1 MSIILETSDNK
12 NKSIPRWNL
21 SNLWDSFSGS
31 VYQNSIK
38 DLNDLI
44 GKTDYLVKKE
54 IIDFDSF
61 LISYLELDN
70 KIGQLFESLYAYA
83 YSVYATDTTN
93 SESLNNMAFL
103 EEIQLSIE
111 EYQLIF
117 RQILIN
123 HKDYLDT
130 FFIKNPSFQKYSFVL
145 REEIHLS
152 LHQMTLSEEALAN
165 DLQRFG
171 GDAWSKLHEQII
183 SNMMDRES
191 GKTFNQLR
199 NDAYSPDR
207 NIRKESYYKE
217 IALLEQNQIAISS
230 ALNNIKGATNSLNKK
245 RNWGESENGAIN
257 RSLFSSR
264 LSEKSLNALISA
276 MEDAIP
282 MWQEY
287 LLEKAKILNLKDEN
301 GNPEKCSFYDIF
313 APLEFD
319 TKNIDKSTE
328 NSDLSSSWSFEKAK
342 EFITK
347 EFYKFSSDM
356 GDFVKNAF
364 EENWID
370 AEIRKG
376 KVGGAFCIDFP
387 LQKVSRV
394 LTNFSGTT
402 SDVITLV
409 HELGHAYHHHCI
421 KDLDYNL
428 SSYPMTLA
436 ETASIFAETMVTNS
450 MLKSANLSEKINLL
464 EMHLSDSCQTLL
476 DILSRFYFE
485 KSVFEERENKELIA
499 EDFCRLMN
507 DAQNK
512 TYGDSLTEVKHPY
525 LWAVKTH
532 YYSPELDFYNFPY
545 AFGQLFALGLYS
557 QYKKEPSEFPKKYKE
572 LLKNTGRM
580 SCEDVCKLAGFDIT
594 TKDFWLSGIKEIQKE
609 FEEWKECIKLL

>member
-1 MSIILETSDNK
+1 MKDNVNLQK
-12 NKSIPRWNL
+12 NTIPHW
-21 SNLWDSFSGS
+21 SMQQIWKSFSDS
-31 VYQNSIK
+31 EYKNSIEK
-38 DLNDLI
+38 LQQLI
-44 GKTDYLVKKE
+44 KQ
-54 IIDFDSF
+54 
-61 LISYLELDN
+61 ISYHVKNPIEDFNQFLKIYLSMDNEL
-70 KIGQLFESLYAYA
+70 GSLSESLYAYS
-83 YSVYATDTTN
+83 YSIYATDTTN
-93 SESLNNMAFL
+93 TDSLNNMALL
-103 EEIQLSIE
+103 EELQVSIAD
-111 EYQLIF
+111 YQLVF
-117 RQILIN
+117 RQILKEN
-123 HKDYLDT
+123 QTKLSS
-130 FFIKNPSFQKYSFVL
+130 FFHSFPEYKKYEFIL
-145 REEIHLS
+145 EEEINYFN
-152 LHQMTLSEEALAN
+152 HQMERKEESIAN

-183 SNMMDRES
+183 SNMVDKET

-230 ALNNIKGATNSLNKK
+230 ALNNIKGATISLNKK
-245 RNWGESENGAIN
+245 RNWGDGFEGAIN

-264 LSEKSLNALISA
+264 LSRKSLDALISA
-276 MEDAIP
+276 IEDSIP

-287 LLEKAKILNLKDEN
+287 LFEKAKALNLKDEK
-301 GNPEKCSFYDIF
+301 GNSEKCSFYDIF
-313 APLEFD
+313 APLITESS
-319 TKNIDKSTE
+319 DK
-328 NSDLSSSWSFEKAK
+328 EKDWTYQEAK
-342 EFITK
+342 EFIIN
-347 EFYKFSSDM
+347 KFSEFSSHM
-356 GDFVKNAF
+356 GDFVKTAF
-364 EENWID
+364 EENWVD

-402 SDVITLV
+402 SDILTLA
-409 HELGHAYHHHCI
+409 HELGHAYHHFCI

-428 SSYPMTLA
+428 CSYPMTLA

-450 MLKSANLSEKINLL
+450 MLKTANLSEKINLL

-485 KSVFEERENKELIA
+485 KSVFEERENKELVA

-512 TYGDSLTEVKHPY
+512 TYGNSLTETKHPY

-532 YYSPELDFYNFPY
+532 YYSPSLDFYNFPY

-557 QYKKEPSEFPKKYKE
+557 QYKDSPKEFPSQYQE
-572 LLKNTGRM
+572 LLKNTGSM
-580 SCEDVCKLAGFDIT
+580 TCEEVCKLAGFDIT
-594 TKDFWLSGIKEIQKE
+594 KKDFWLSGIKELKLE
-609 FEEWKECIKLL
+609 FEEWKTCLKVTKKEC

>member
-1 MSIILETSDNK
+1 MNDNVNLKK
-12 NKSIPRWNL
+12 NTIPHW
-21 SNLWDSFSGS
+21 SMQQIWKSFSDSEYKNS
-31 VYQNSIK
+31 VEKLQQLIKQISVHVKNPIK
-38 DLNDLI
+38 DFNQFLKI
-44 GKTDYLVKKE
+44 YLSM
-54 IIDFDSF
+54 DN
-61 LISYLELDN
+61 EL
-70 KIGQLFESLYAYA
+70 GSLSESLYAYS
-83 YSVYATDTTN
+83 YSIYATDTTN
-93 SESLNNMAFL
+93 TDSLNNMALL
-103 EEIQLSIE
+103 EELQVSIAD
-111 EYQLIF
+111 YQLVF
-117 RQILIN
+117 RQILKEN
-123 HKDYLDT
+123 QTKLSS
-130 FFIKNPSFQKYSFVL
+130 FFHSFPEYKKYEFIL
-145 REEIHLS
+145 EEEIS
-152 LHQMTLSEEALAN
+152 YFNHQMERKEESIAN

-183 SNMMDRES
+183 SNLVDKET

-230 ALNNIKGATNSLNKK
+230 ALNNIKGATISLNKK
-245 RNWGESENGAIN
+245 RNWGDGFEGAIN

-264 LSEKSLNALISA
+264 LSRKSLDALISA
-276 MEDAIP
+276 IEDSIP

-287 LLEKAKILNLKDEN
+287 LFEKAKALNLKDEK
-301 GNPEKCSFYDIF
+301 GNSEKCSFYDIF
-313 APLEFD
+313 APLITESS
-319 TKNIDKSTE
+319 DK
-328 NSDLSSSWSFEKAK
+328 EKDWTYKEAK
-342 EFITK
+342 EFIIN
-347 EFYKFSSDM
+347 KFSEFSSHM
-356 GDFVKNAF
+356 GDFVKTAF
-364 EENWID
+364 EENWVD

-402 SDVITLV
+402 SDILTLA
-409 HELGHAYHHHCI
+409 HELGHAYHHFCI

-428 SSYPMTLA
+428 CSYPMTLA

-450 MLKSANLSEKINLL
+450 MLKTANLSEKINLL

-485 KSVFEERENKELIA
+485 KSVFEERENKELVS

-512 TYGDSLTEVKHPY
+512 TYGNSLTETKHPY

-532 YYSPELDFYNFPY
+532 YYSPSLDFYNFPY

-557 QYKKEPSEFPKKYKE
+557 QYKDNPKEFPSQYKE
-572 LLKNTGRM
+572 LLKNTGSM
-580 SCEDVCKLAGFDIT
+580 TCEEVCKLAGFDIT
-594 TKDFWLSGIKEIQKE
+594 TKDFWLSGIKELKLE
-609 FEEWKECIKLL
+609 FEEWKTCLKVTKKEC

>member
-1 MSIILETSDNK
+1 METK
-12 NKSIPRWNL
+12 LKATIYEKHEIPQWNL
-21 SNLWDSFSGS
+21 LNLWDSFSGTD
-31 VYQNSIK
+31 YQNSIK
-38 DLNDLI
+38 ELNELI
-44 GKTDYLVKKE
+44 TQITYLVKKQVT
-54 IIDFDSF
+54 DFNSF

-70 KIGQLFESLYAYA
+70 QIGQLFESLYAYS

-103 EEIQLSIE
+103 EEVQLSIAD
-111 EYQLIF
+111 YQLIF
-117 RQILIN
+117 RQILIEN
-123 HKDYLDT
+123 KMKLDS
-130 FFIKNPSFQKYSFVL
+130 FFLENPKFQNYDFIL
-145 REEIHLS
+145 REEIELS
-152 LHQMTLSEEALAN
+152 IHQMEAKEEALAN

-183 SNMMDRES
+183 SNMVDKET

-207 NIRKESYYKE
+207 NLRKESYYKE

-264 LSEKSLNALISA
+264 LSNKSLESLISA
-276 MEDAIP
+276 MEEAIP
-282 MWQEY
+282 MWHKY
-287 LLEKAKILNLKDEN
+287 LIEKAKILKLKDEN

-313 APLEFD
+313 APIEFE
-319 TKNIDKSTE
+319 TSTE
-328 NSDLSSSWSFEKAK
+328 ESTSNWTYNEAK
-342 EFITK
+342 EFITN

-421 KDLDYNL
+421 KELDYNL

-450 MLKSANLSEKINLL
+450 MLKSASNLEKVKLI

-485 KSVFEERENKELIA
+485 KSVFEQRKDKELGA
-499 EDFCRLMN
+499 EDFCQLML

-512 TYGDSLTEVKHPY
+512 TYGNSLTDVKHPY

-532 YYSPELDFYNFPY
+532 YYNPELDFYNYPY
-545 AFGQLFALGLYS
+545 AFGQLFSLGLYS
-557 QYKKEPSEFPKKYKE
+557 QYKKNPQEFPEKYQK
-572 LLKNTGRM
+572 LLQNTGMM
-580 SCEDVCKLAGFDIT
+580 SCEEVCKLAGFDIT
-594 TKDFWLSGIKEIQKE
+594 TKEFWLSGIKEIQKE
-609 FEEWKECIKLL
+609 FEEWKKCLKLL

>member
-1 MSIILETSDNK
+1 MNDNVNLQK
-12 NKSIPRWNL
+12 NTIPHWNMQQI
-21 SNLWDSFSGS
+21 WKSFSDS
-31 VYQNSIK
+31 EYKNSIEK
-38 DLNDLI
+38 LQQLI
-44 GKTDYLVKKE
+44 KQ
-54 IIDFDSF
+54 
-61 LISYLELDN
+61 ISYHVKNPIKDFNQFLKIYLSMDNEL
-70 KIGQLFESLYAYA
+70 GSLSESLYAYS
-83 YSVYATDTTN
+83 YSIYATDTTN
-93 SESLNNMAFL
+93 TDSLNNMALL
-103 EEIQLSIE
+103 EELQVSIAD
-111 EYQLIF
+111 YQLVF
-117 RQILIN
+117 RQILKEN
-123 HKDYLDT
+123 QTKLSS
-130 FFIKNPSFQKYSFVL
+130 FFHSFPEYKKYEFIL
-145 REEIHLS
+145 EEEINYFN
-152 LHQMTLSEEALAN
+152 HQMERKEESIAN

-183 SNMMDRES
+183 SNLVDKET

-230 ALNNIKGATNSLNKK
+230 ALNNIKGATISLNKK
-245 RNWGESENGAIN
+245 RNWGDGFEGAIN

-264 LSEKSLNALISA
+264 LSRKSLDALISA
-276 MEDAIP
+276 IEDSIP

-287 LLEKAKILNLKDEN
+287 LFEKAKALNLKDEK
-301 GNPEKCSFYDIF
+301 GNSEKCSFYDIF
-313 APLEFD
+313 APLITESS
-319 TKNIDKSTE
+319 DK
-328 NSDLSSSWSFEKAK
+328 EKDWTYQEAK
-342 EFITK
+342 EFIIN
-347 EFYKFSSDM
+347 KFSEFSSHM
-356 GDFVKNAF
+356 GDFVKTAF
-364 EENWID
+364 EENWVD

-402 SDVITLV
+402 SDILTLA
-409 HELGHAYHHHCI
+409 HELGHAYHHFCI

-428 SSYPMTLA
+428 CSYPMTLA

-450 MLKSANLSEKINLL
+450 MLKTANLSEKINLL

-485 KSVFEERENKELIA
+485 KSVFEERENKELVA

-512 TYGDSLTEVKHPY
+512 TYGNSLTETKHPY

-532 YYSPELDFYNFPY
+532 YYSPSLDFYNFPY

-557 QYKKEPSEFPKKYKE
+557 QYKESPKEFPSQYQE
-572 LLKNTGRM
+572 LLKNTGSM
-580 SCEDVCKLAGFDIT
+580 TCEEVCKLAGFDIT
-594 TKDFWLSGIKEIQKE
+594 TKDFWLSGIKELKLE
-609 FEEWKECIKLL
+609 FEEWKTCLKVTKKEC

>member
-1 MSIILETSDNK
+1 MNDNVNLQKNTIPHWNMQQIWKSFSDSEYK
-12 NKSIPRWNL
+12 KSIEKL
-21 SNLWDSFSGS
+21 QQLIKQIS
-31 VYQNSIK
+31 VHVKNPIK
-38 DLNDLI
+38 DFNQFLKI
-44 GKTDYLVKKE
+44 YLSM
-54 IIDFDSF
+54 DN
-61 LISYLELDN
+61 EL
-70 KIGQLFESLYAYA
+70 GSLSESLYAYS
-83 YSVYATDTTN
+83 YSIYATDTTN
-93 SESLNNMAFL
+93 TDSLNNMALL
-103 EEIQLSIE
+103 EELQVSIAD
-111 EYQLIF
+111 YQLVF
-117 RQILIN
+117 RQILKEN
-123 HKDYLDT
+123 QTKLSS
-130 FFIKNPSFQKYSFVL
+130 FFHSFPEYKKYEFIL
-145 REEIHLS
+145 EEEIS
-152 LHQMTLSEEALAN
+152 YFNHQMERKEESIAN

-183 SNMMDRES
+183 SNLEDKKT

-230 ALNNIKGATNSLNKK
+230 ALNNIKGATISLNKK
-245 RNWGESENGAIN
+245 RNWGDGFEGAIN

-264 LSEKSLNALISA
+264 LSRKSLDALISA
-276 MEDAIP
+276 IEDSIP

-287 LLEKAKILNLKDEN
+287 LFEKAKALNLKDEK
-301 GNPEKCSFYDIF
+301 GNSEKCSFYDIF
-313 APLEFD
+313 APLITESS
-319 TKNIDKSTE
+319 DK
-328 NSDLSSSWSFEKAK
+328 EKDWTYQEAK
-342 EFITK
+342 EFIIN
-347 EFYKFSSDM
+347 KFSEFSSHM
-356 GDFVKNAF
+356 GDFVKTAF
-364 EENWID
+364 EENWVD

-402 SDVITLV
+402 SDILTLA
-409 HELGHAYHHHCI
+409 HELGHAYHHFCI

-428 SSYPMTLA
+428 CSYPMTLA

-450 MLKSANLSEKINLL
+450 MLKTANLSEKINLL

-485 KSVFEERENKELIA
+485 KSVFEERENKELVA

-512 TYGDSLTEVKHPY
+512 TYGNSLTETKHPY

-532 YYSPELDFYNFPY
+532 YYSPSLDFYNFPY

-557 QYKKEPSEFPKKYKE
+557 QYKESPKEFPSQYQE
-572 LLKNTGRM
+572 LLKNTGSM
-580 SCEDVCKLAGFDIT
+580 TCEEVCKLAGFDIT
-594 TKDFWLSGIKEIQKE
+594 TKDFWLSGIKELKLE
-609 FEEWKECIKLL
+609 FEEWKTCLKVTKKEC

>member
-1 MSIILETSDNK
+1 MEAK
-12 NKSIPRWNL
+12 
-21 SNLWDSFSGS
+21 
-31 VYQNSIK
+31 
-38 DLNDLI
+38 
-44 GKTDYLVKKE
+44 
-54 IIDFDSF
+54 
-61 LISYLELDN
+61 
-70 KIGQLFESLYAYA
+70 
-83 YSVYATDTTN
+83 
-93 SESLNNMAFL
+93 
-103 EEIQLSIE
+103 
-111 EYQLIF
+111 
-117 RQILIN
+117 
-123 HKDYLDT
+123 
-130 FFIKNPSFQKYSFVL
+130 
-145 REEIHLS
+145 
-152 LHQMTLSEEALAN
+152 EEALAN

-183 SNMMDRES
+183 SNMIDKET

-207 NIRKESYYKE
+207 NLRKESYYKE

-264 LSEKSLNALISA
+264 LSRKSLDSLISA
-276 MEDAIP
+276 MEEAIP

-287 LLEKAKILNLKDEN
+287 LLEKANILNLKDEN

-313 APLEFD
+313 APIEFE
-319 TKNIDKSTE
+319 TSTE
-328 NSDLSSSWSFEKAK
+328 ESTSNWTYNEAK
-342 EFITK
+342 EFITN

-356 GDFVKNAF
+356 GDFVKKAF

-421 KDLDYNL
+421 KELDYNL

-450 MLKSANLSEKINLL
+450 MLKSASNLEKVKLI

-485 KSVFEERENKELIA
+485 KSVFEQRKDKELGA
-499 EDFCRLMN
+499 EDFCQLML

-512 TYGDSLTEVKHPY
+512 TYGNSLTDVKHPY

-532 YYSPELDFYNFPY
+532 YYSPELDFYNYPY
-545 AFGQLFALGLYS
+545 AFGQLFSLGLYS
-557 QYKKEPSEFPKKYKE
+557 QYKNNPQEFPKKYQK
-572 LLKNTGRM
+572 LLQNTGMM
-580 SCEDVCKLAGFDIT
+580 SCEEVCKLAGFDIT
-594 TKDFWLSGIKEIQKE
+594 TKEFWLSGIKEIQKE
-609 FEEWKECIKLL
+609 FEKWKKCLKLL

>member
-1 MSIILETSDNK
+1 MNDNVNLQK
-12 NKSIPRWNL
+12 NTIPHW
-21 SNLWDSFSGS
+21 SMQQIWKSFSDS
-31 VYQNSIK
+31 EYKNSIEK
-38 DLNDLI
+38 LQQLI
-44 GKTDYLVKKE
+44 NQ
-54 IIDFDSF
+54 
-61 LISYLELDN
+61 ISYHVKNPIKDFNQFLKIYLSIDNEL
-70 KIGQLFESLYAYA
+70 GSLSESLYAYS
-83 YSVYATDTTN
+83 YSIYATDTTN
-93 SESLNNMAFL
+93 TDSLNNMALL
-103 EEIQLSIE
+103 EELQVSIAD
-111 EYQLIF
+111 YQLVF
-117 RQILIN
+117 RQILKEN
-123 HKDYLDT
+123 QTKLSS
-130 FFIKNPSFQKYSFVL
+130 FFQSFPEYKKYEFIL
-145 REEIHLS
+145 EEEINYFN
-152 LHQMTLSEEALAN
+152 HQMERKEESIAN

-183 SNMMDRES
+183 SNMVDKET

-230 ALNNIKGATNSLNKK
+230 ALNNIKGATISLNKK
-245 RNWGESENGAIN
+245 RNWGDGLEGAIN

-264 LSEKSLNALISA
+264 LSRKSLDALIGA
-276 MEDAIP
+276 IEDSIP

-287 LLEKAKILNLKDEN
+287 LFEKAKALNLKDEK
-301 GNPEKCSFYDIF
+301 GNSEKCSFYDIF
-313 APLEFD
+313 APLITESS
-319 TKNIDKSTE
+319 DK
-328 NSDLSSSWSFEKAK
+328 EKDWTYQEAK
-342 EFITK
+342 EFIINK
-347 EFYKFSSDM
+347 FNEFSSHM
-356 GDFVKNAF
+356 GDFVKTAF
-364 EENWID
+364 EENWVD

-402 SDVITLV
+402 SDILTLA
-409 HELGHAYHHHCI
+409 HELGHAYHHFCI

-428 SSYPMTLA
+428 CSYPMTLA

-450 MLKSANLSEKINLL
+450 MLKTANLSEKINLL

-485 KSVFEERENKELIA
+485 KSVFEERENKELVA

-512 TYGDSLTEVKHPY
+512 TYGNSLTETKHPY

-532 YYSPELDFYNFPY
+532 YYSPSLDFYNFPY

-557 QYKKEPSEFPKKYKE
+557 QYKESPKEFPSQYQE
-572 LLKNTGRM
+572 LLKNTGSM
-580 SCEDVCKLAGFDIT
+580 TCEEVCKLAGFDIT
-594 TKDFWLSGIKEIQKE
+594 TKDFWLSGIKELKLE
-609 FEEWKECIKLL
+609 FEEWKTCLKVTKKEC

>member
-1 MSIILETSDNK
+1 MDNELG
-12 NKSIPRWNL
+12 SL
-21 SNLWDSFSGS
+21 S
-31 VYQNSIK
+31 
-38 DLNDLI
+38 
-44 GKTDYLVKKE
+44 
-54 IIDFDSF
+54 
-61 LISYLELDN
+61 
-70 KIGQLFESLYAYA
+70 ESLYAYS
-83 YSVYATDTTN
+83 YSIYATDTTN
-93 SESLNNMAFL
+93 TDSLNNMALL
-103 EEIQLSIE
+103 EELQVSIAD
-111 EYQLIF
+111 YQLVF
-117 RQILIN
+117 RQILKEN
-123 HKDYLDT
+123 QTKLSS
-130 FFIKNPSFQKYSFVL
+130 FFHSFPEYKKYEFIL
-145 REEIHLS
+145 EEEIS
-152 LHQMTLSEEALAN
+152 YFNHQMERKEESIAN

-183 SNMMDRES
+183 SNMVDKEA

-230 ALNNIKGATNSLNKK
+230 ALNNIKGATISLNKK
-245 RNWGESENGAIN
+245 RNWGDGFEGAIN

-264 LSEKSLNALISA
+264 LSRKSLDALISA
-276 MEDAIP
+276 IEDSIP

-287 LLEKAKILNLKDEN
+287 LFEKAKALNLKDEK
-301 GNPEKCSFYDIF
+301 GNSEKCSFYDIF
-313 APLEFD
+313 APLITESS
-319 TKNIDKSTE
+319 DK
-328 NSDLSSSWSFEKAK
+328 EKDWTYKEAK
-342 EFITK
+342 EFIIN
-347 EFYKFSSDM
+347 KFSEFSSHM
-356 GDFVKNAF
+356 GDFVKTAF
-364 EENWID
+364 EENWVD

-402 SDVITLV
+402 SDILTLA
-409 HELGHAYHHHCI
+409 HELGHAYHHFCI

-428 SSYPMTLA
+428 CSYPMTLA

-450 MLKSANLSEKINLL
+450 MLKTANLSEKINLL

-485 KSVFEERENKELIA
+485 KSVFEERENKELVA

-512 TYGDSLTEVKHPY
+512 TYGNSLTETKHPY

-532 YYSPELDFYNFPY
+532 YYSPSLDFYNFPY

-557 QYKKEPSEFPKKYKE
+557 QYKENPKEFPSQYQE
-572 LLKNTGRM
+572 LLKNTGSM
-580 SCEDVCKLAGFDIT
+580 TCEEVCKLAGFDIT
-594 TKDFWLSGIKEIQKE
+594 TKNFWLSGIKELKLE
-609 FEEWKECIKLL
+609 FEEWKTCLRITEKEC

>member
-1 MSIILETSDNK
+1 MET
-12 NKSIPRWNL
+12 KSEATINEKHEIPQWNL
-21 SNLWDSFSGS
+21 LNLWEFSGS
-31 VYQNSIK
+31 DYQNSIK
-38 DLNDLI
+38 ELNELI
-44 GKTDYLVKKE
+44 SQITCLLKQQVTKFNE
-54 IIDFDSF
+54 F
-61 LISYLELDN
+61 LISYLKIDN
-70 KIGQLFESLYAYA
+70 QIGQLFESLYAYS

-93 SESLNNMAFL
+93 SESLNNMALL
-103 EEIQLSIE
+103 EEIQLSITD
-111 EYQLIF
+111 YQLIF
-117 RQILIN
+117 RQILTEN
-123 HKDYLDT
+123 KMKLDS
-130 FFIKNPSFQKYSFVL
+130 FFLENPKFQYYNFIL
-145 REEIHLS
+145 REEIEFS
-152 LHQMTLSEEALAN
+152 THQMEAKEEALAN

-183 SNMMDRES
+183 SNMVDKET

-207 NIRKESYYKE
+207 NLRKESYYKE

-264 LSEKSLNALISA
+264 LSKKSLDSLISA
-276 MEDAIP
+276 MEEAIP

-287 LLEKAKILNLKDEN
+287 LIEKAKILKLKDEN

-313 APLEFD
+313 APIEFE
-319 TKNIDKSTE
+319 TSKEESTSNWTYNE
-328 NSDLSSSWSFEKAK
+328 AK
-342 EFITK
+342 EFITN

-356 GDFVKNAF
+356 GDFVKKAF

-394 LTNFSGTT
+394 LTNFSGST

-421 KDLDYNL
+421 KELDYNL

-450 MLKSANLSEKINLL
+450 MLKSASNLEKVKLI

-485 KSVFEERENKELIA
+485 KSVFEQRKEKELGA
-499 EDFCRLMN
+499 ENFCQLML

-512 TYGDSLTEVKHPY
+512 TYGNSLTDVKHPY

-532 YYSPELDFYNFPY
+532 YYSPELDFYNYPY
-545 AFGQLFALGLYS
+545 AFGQLFSLGLYS
-557 QYKKEPSEFPKKYKE
+557 HYKNNPQEFPKKYQK
-572 LLKNTGRM
+572 LLQNTGMM
-580 SCEDVCKLAGFDIT
+580 SCEEVCKLAGFDIT
-594 TKDFWLSGIKEIQKE
+594 TKEFWLSGIKEIQKE
-609 FEEWKECIKLL
+609 FEEWKKCLKLL

>member
-1 MSIILETSDNK
+1 MNDNVNLQKNTIPHWNMQQIWKSFSDSEYK
-12 NKSIPRWNL
+12 KSIEKL
-21 SNLWDSFSGS
+21 QQLIKQIS
-31 VYQNSIK
+31 VHVKNPIK
-38 DLNDLI
+38 DFNQFLKI
-44 GKTDYLVKKE
+44 YLSM
-54 IIDFDSF
+54 DN
-61 LISYLELDN
+61 EL
-70 KIGQLFESLYAYA
+70 GSLSESLYAYS
-83 YSVYATDTTN
+83 YSIYATDTTN
-93 SESLNNMAFL
+93 TDSLNNMALL
-103 EEIQLSIE
+103 EELQVSIAD
-111 EYQLIF
+111 YQLVF
-117 RQILIN
+117 RQILKEN
-123 HKDYLDT
+123 QTKLSS
-130 FFIKNPSFQKYSFVL
+130 FFQSFPEYKKYEFIL
-145 REEIHLS
+145 EEEINYFN
-152 LHQMTLSEEALAN
+152 HQMERKEESIAN

-183 SNMMDRES
+183 SNLVDKKT

-230 ALNNIKGATNSLNKK
+230 ALNNIKGATISLNKK
-245 RNWGESENGAIN
+245 RNWGDGFEGAIN

-264 LSEKSLNALISA
+264 LSRKSLDALISA
-276 MEDAIP
+276 IEDSIP

-287 LLEKAKILNLKDEN
+287 LFEKAKALNLKDEK
-301 GNPEKCSFYDIF
+301 GNSEKCSFYDIF
-313 APLEFD
+313 APLITESS
-319 TKNIDKSTE
+319 DK
-328 NSDLSSSWSFEKAK
+328 EKDWTYQEAK
-342 EFITK
+342 EFIIN
-347 EFYKFSSDM
+347 KFSEFSSHM
-356 GDFVKNAF
+356 GDFVKTAF
-364 EENWID
+364 EENWVD

-402 SDVITLV
+402 SDILTLA
-409 HELGHAYHHHCI
+409 HELGHAYHHFCI

-428 SSYPMTLA
+428 CSYPMTLA

-450 MLKSANLSEKINLL
+450 MLKTANLSEKINLL

-485 KSVFEERENKELIA
+485 KSVFEERENKELVA

-512 TYGDSLTEVKHPY
+512 TYGNSLTETKHPY

-532 YYSPELDFYNFPY
+532 YYSPSLDFYNFPY

-557 QYKKEPSEFPKKYKE
+557 QYKDNPKEFPSQYQE
-572 LLKNTGRM
+572 LLKNTGSM
-580 SCEDVCKLAGFDIT
+580 TCEEVCKLAGFDIT
-594 TKDFWLSGIKEIQKE
+594 TKDFWLSGIKELKLE
-609 FEEWKECIKLL
+609 FEEWKTCLKVTKKEC

>member
-1 MSIILETSDNK
+1 MNDNVNLQKNTIPHWNMQQIWKSFSDSEYK
-12 NKSIPRWNL
+12 KSIEKL
-21 SNLWDSFSGS
+21 QQLIKQIS
-31 VYQNSIK
+31 VHVKNPIK
-38 DLNDLI
+38 DFNQFLKI
-44 GKTDYLVKKE
+44 YLSM
-54 IIDFDSF
+54 DN
-61 LISYLELDN
+61 EL
-70 KIGQLFESLYAYA
+70 GSLSESLYAYS
-83 YSVYATDTTN
+83 YSIYATDTTN
-93 SESLNNMAFL
+93 TDSLNNMALL
-103 EEIQLSIE
+103 EELQVSIAD
-111 EYQLIF
+111 YQLVF
-117 RQILIN
+117 RQILKEN
-123 HKDYLDT
+123 QTKLSS
-130 FFIKNPSFQKYSFVL
+130 FFHSFPEYKKYEFIL
-145 REEIHLS
+145 EEEIS
-152 LHQMTLSEEALAN
+152 YFNHQMERKEESIAN

-183 SNMMDRES
+183 SNMVDKET

-230 ALNNIKGATNSLNKK
+230 ALNNIKGATISLNKK
-245 RNWGESENGAIN
+245 RNWGDGFEGAIN

-264 LSEKSLNALISA
+264 LSRKSLDALISA
-276 MEDAIP
+276 IEDSIP

-287 LLEKAKILNLKDEN
+287 LFEKAKALNLKDEK
-301 GNPEKCSFYDIF
+301 GNSEKCSFYDIF
-313 APLEFD
+313 APLITESS
-319 TKNIDKSTE
+319 DK
-328 NSDLSSSWSFEKAK
+328 EKDWTYQEAK
-342 EFITK
+342 EFIIN
-347 EFYKFSSDM
+347 KFSEFSSHM
-356 GDFVKNAF
+356 GDFVKTAF
-364 EENWID
+364 EENWVD

-402 SDVITLV
+402 SDILTLA
-409 HELGHAYHHHCI
+409 HELGHAYHHFCI

-428 SSYPMTLA
+428 CSYPMTLA

-450 MLKSANLSEKINLL
+450 MLKTANLSEKINLL

-485 KSVFEERENKELIA
+485 KSVFEERENKELVA

-512 TYGDSLTEVKHPY
+512 TYGNSLTETKHPY

-532 YYSPELDFYNFPY
+532 YYSPSLDFYNFPY

-557 QYKKEPSEFPKKYKE
+557 QYKESPKEFPSQYQE
-572 LLKNTGRM
+572 LLKNTGSM
-580 SCEDVCKLAGFDIT
+580 TCEEVCKLAGFDIT
-594 TKDFWLSGIKEIQKE
+594 TKDFWLSGIKELKLE
-609 FEEWKECIKLL
+609 FEEWKTCLKVTKKEC

>member
-1 MSIILETSDNK
+1 MKDNVDLQK
-12 NKSIPRWNL
+12 NTIPHWNMQQI
-21 SNLWDSFSGS
+21 WKSFSDS
-31 VYQNSIK
+31 EYKNSIEK
-38 DLNDLI
+38 LQQLI
-44 GKTDYLVKKE
+44 KQ
-54 IIDFDSF
+54 
-61 LISYLELDN
+61 ISYHVKNPIKDFNQFLKIYLSMDNEL
-70 KIGQLFESLYAYA
+70 GSLSESLYAYS
-83 YSVYATDTTN
+83 YSIYATDTTN
-93 SESLNNMAFL
+93 TDSLNNMALL
-103 EEIQLSIE
+103 EELQVSIAD
-111 EYQLIF
+111 YQLVF
-117 RQILIN
+117 RQILKEN
-123 HKDYLDT
+123 QTKLSS
-130 FFIKNPSFQKYSFVL
+130 FFHSFPEYKKYEFIL
-145 REEIHLS
+145 EEEINYFN
-152 LHQMTLSEEALAN
+152 HQMERKEESIAN

-183 SNMMDRES
+183 SNMVDKET

-230 ALNNIKGATNSLNKK
+230 ALNNIKGATISLNKK
-245 RNWGESENGAIN
+245 RNWGDGFEGAIN

-264 LSEKSLNALISA
+264 LSRKSLDALISA
-276 MEDAIP
+276 IEDSIP

-287 LLEKAKILNLKDEN
+287 LFEKAKALNLKDEK
-301 GNPEKCSFYDIF
+301 GNSEKCSFYDIF
-313 APLEFD
+313 APLITESS
-319 TKNIDKSTE
+319 DK
-328 NSDLSSSWSFEKAK
+328 EKDWTYQEAK
-342 EFITK
+342 EFIIN
-347 EFYKFSSDM
+347 KFSEFSSHM
-356 GDFVKNAF
+356 GDFVKTAF
-364 EENWID
+364 EENWVD

-402 SDVITLV
+402 SDILTLA
-409 HELGHAYHHHCI
+409 HELGHAYHHFCI

-428 SSYPMTLA
+428 CSYPMTLA
-436 ETASIFAETMVTNS
+436 ETASIFSETMVTNS

-485 KSVFEERENKELIA
+485 KSVFEERENKELVA

-512 TYGDSLTEVKHPY
+512 TYGNSLTETKHPY

-532 YYSPELDFYNFPY
+532 YYSPSLDFYNFPY

-557 QYKKEPSEFPKKYKE
+557 QYKDSPKEFPSQYQE
-572 LLKNTGRM
+572 LLKNTGSM
-580 SCEDVCKLAGFDIT
+580 TCEEVCKLAGFDIT
-594 TKDFWLSGIKEIQKE
+594 TKDFWLSGIKELKLE
-609 FEEWKECIKLL
+609 FEEWKTCLKVTKKEC

>member
-1 MSIILETSDNK
+1 METKLEATINEK
-12 NKSIPRWNL
+12 HEIPQWNL
-21 SNLWDSFSGS
+21 LNLWDSFSGT

-38 DLNDLI
+38 ELNELI
-44 GKTDYLVKKE
+44 SQITYLVKKQVT
-54 IIDFDSF
+54 DFNSF

-70 KIGQLFESLYAYA
+70 QIGQLFESLYAYS

-103 EEIQLSIE
+103 EEVQLSIAD
-111 EYQLIF
+111 YQLIF
-117 RQILIN
+117 RQILIEN
-123 HKDYLDT
+123 KMKLDS
-130 FFIKNPSFQKYSFVL
+130 FFLENPKFQNYDFIL
-145 REEIHLS
+145 REEIELS
-152 LHQMTLSEEALAN
+152 IHQMEAKEEALAN

-183 SNMMDRES
+183 SNMVDKET

-207 NIRKESYYKE
+207 NLRKESYYKE

-264 LSEKSLNALISA
+264 LSKESLDSLISA
-276 MEDAIP
+276 MEEAIP
-282 MWQEY
+282 MWHEY
-287 LLEKAKILNLKDEN
+287 LIEKAKILKLKDEN

-313 APLEFD
+313 APIEFE
-319 TKNIDKSTE
+319 TSTE
-328 NSDLSSSWSFEKAK
+328 ESTSNWTYNEAK
-342 EFITK
+342 EFITN

-394 LTNFSGTT
+394 LTNFSGST

-421 KDLDYNL
+421 KELDYNL

-450 MLKSANLSEKINLL
+450 MLKSASNLEKAKLI

-485 KSVFEERENKELIA
+485 KAVFEQRKDKELGA
-499 EDFCRLMN
+499 EDFCQLMLN
-507 DAQNK
+507 AQNK
-512 TYGDSLTEVKHPY
+512 TYGNSLTDIKHPY

-532 YYSPELDFYNFPY
+532 YYSPELDFYNYPY
-545 AFGQLFALGLYS
+545 AFGQLFSLGLYS
-557 QYKKEPSEFPKKYKE
+557 QYKNNPQEFPEKYKK
-572 LLKNTGRM
+572 LLQNTGMM

-594 TKDFWLSGIKEIQKE
+594 TKEFWLSGIKEIQKE
-609 FEEWKECIKLL
+609 FEEWKECLKLL